1 MKFYKYLSL
10 AVLFALTLAAGGCSQ
25 EDNFPDANGN
35 MVINVYDAGMEAVGG
50 NSRAVTDENYTTV
63 FETGDC
69 IGLFAIKDGAVW
81 NNMNNVKVTYT
92 ENGTWASEI
101 ALQYDD
107 EQEGVAYYA
116 YYPYQDGKTYQSG
129 TIENFLT
136 KMAEEWVPAADQSDK
151 DKFAASDLMTT
162 TEPASASQE
171 GSGQF
176 TIRLAMKHRMAMSVL
191 VMPETEYKFSDE
203 ALNEIPY
210 IAKESASMFY
220 MSSVS
225 NENIVKPY
233 LATDGSYRLIIKPVD
248 ANKLI
253 VTQGTY
259 SDKKYEF
266 TATVNEGKYQRF
278 LLGDRKS
285 VV

>member
-10 AVLFALTLAAGGCSQ
+10 AVLFGLTLAGGACSQ
-25 EDNFPDANGN
+25 EEEHFPDVNGN
-35 MVINVYDAGMEAVGG
+35 MVIKVYDAGMDAVGG
-50 NSRAVTDENYTTV
+50 TSRAVTDENYTTA
-63 FETGDC
+63 FEAGDC
-69 IGLFAIKDGAVW
+69 IGLFAIKEGAIW
-81 NNMNNVKVTYT
+81 NNINNVKVTYT
-92 ENGTWASEI
+92 ENETWTSDI
-101 ALQYDD
+101 VLQYDD

-116 YYPYQDGKTYQSG
+116 YYPYQDGKTFQSG
-129 TIENFLT
+129 LIEEFFAR
-136 KMAEEWVPAADQSDK
+136 MAEEWVPAADQSDK

-225 NENIVKPY
+225 NENIVKP
-233 LATDGSYRLIIKPVD
+233 
-248 ANKLI
+248 
-253 VTQGTY
+253 
-259 SDKKYEF
+259 
-266 TATVNEGKYQRF
+266 
-278 LLGDRKS
+278 
-285 VV
+285 